1 MITKLKTLAKKLL
14 AVRSEKSDEKEKKK
28 NKTRMAITKLFAL
41 NANAKIIICRFVI
54 SLKNRTKVL
63 KNIGVKILENIAL
76 LDKTNAI
83 K

>member
-54 SLKNRTKVL
+54 SVKNQTKVL
-63 KNIGVKILENIAL
+63 KNIGVKIFEKYCVIG
-76 LDKTNAI
+76 
-83 K
+83 